1 MSAFPPNES
10 PYHWHV
16 YPMKDVSKAILGVT
30 VTLQVLALTVVGMR
44 FYSRIKT
51 AKLGWDDFWV
61 LVATVCWQT

>member
-1 MSAFPPNES
+1 
-10 PYHWHV
+10 
-16 YPMKDVSKAILGVT
+16 MKDVSKAILGVT
-30 VTLQVLALTVVGMR
+30 VTLQVLVLTVVGMR